1 MSATMTYLGSDLEIE
16 LNGERRD
23 VRPGTTV
30 RALVRETLR
39 LQDDRVA
46 VELNRQLLP
55 RGQWDRALE
64 RGDRLE
70 VVTLVGGG

>member
-1 MSATMTYLGSDLEIE
+1 MSGTAIDLPIE

-23 VRPGTTV
+23 VRAGTTV

-39 LQDDRVA
+39 LDDERVA

-55 RGQWDRALE
+55 RAGWDRALE

>member
-1 MSATMTYLGSDLEIE
+1 MTGFGTDLGIE

-23 VRPGTTV
+23 VRAGTTV

-39 LQDDRVA
+39 LSDDRVA

-55 RGQWDRALE
+55 RDRWDRALE

-70 VVTLVGGG
+70 IVTLVGGG

>member
-1 MSATMTYLGSDLEIE
+1 MSPTTTDLEIE

-30 RALVRETLR
+30 RALVRETLQ

-55 RGQWDRALE
+55 RGQWDRALA

>member
-1 MSATMTYLGSDLEIE
+1 MIESGIDLAIE

-23 VRPGTTV
+23 VRAGTTV

-39 LQDDRVA
+39 LSDDRVA

-55 RGQWDRALE
+55 RDRWDRALE

-70 VVTLVGGG
+70 IVTLVGGG

>member
-1 MSATMTYLGSDLEIE
+1 MSATTTDLEIE

-23 VRPGTTV
+23 VRAGTTV
-30 RALVRETLR
+30 RALVRVTLQ
-39 LQDDRVA
+39 LKDDRVA

-55 RGQWDRALE
+55 RAAWDRTLQ